1 MKKDKDNVGT
11 AAIESAL
18 ISQTI
23 LNNLQNGTS
32 EKFVSEDDY
41 LKLSRLVIE
50 HTFRADNGLSNTLD
64 ELYADNGEL
73 ILPGAELHGRKAIR
87 EWGQRI
93 IENAQWRVIRHVC
106 GNMRFVSTG
115 PDTAEGVV
123 VLTVFMVAGQDTA
136 TTLPLTVGE
145 DHDRYIRTEEGW
157 KFVSRKWVE
166 LFSRGDVLNV
176 H

>member
-1 MKKDKDNVGT
+1 LTIEAAYQITSLKYKTMKKYEDNTGT
-11 AAIESAL
+11 VVTA
-18 ISQTI
+18 
-23 LNNLQNGTS
+23 
-32 EKFVSEDDY
+32 EKHVSESDY

-50 HTFRADNGLSNTLD
+50 HTFRADNGRSDTLH
-64 ELYADNGEL
+64 ELYAENGEL
-73 ILPGAELHGRKAIR
+73 ILPGITLRGRKAIS
-87 EWGQRI
+87 EWGQRMV
-93 IENAQWRVIRHVC
+93 ENAPWRVIRHVC

-115 PDTAEGVV
+115 PDTAEGIV
-123 VLTVFMVAGQDTA
+123 VLTVFMVAGEDAA

-157 KFVSRKWVE
+157 KFVSRSWVE

>member
-1 MKKDKDNVGT
+1 MKKDNDNAGT
-11 AAIESAL
+11 AAIESAPT
-18 ISQTI
+18 SQTI
-23 LNNLQNGTS
+23 PNNLQNGIS
-32 EKFVSEDDY
+32 EKLVNEDDY

-50 HTFRADNGLSNTLD
+50 HTFRADHDRSDTLF
-64 ELYADNGEL
+64 ELYAGNGEL
-73 ILPGAELHGRKAIR
+73 TLPGITLRGREAIR

-93 IENAQWRVIRHVC
+93 VENAPWRIIRHVC

-123 VLTVFMVAGQDTA
+123 ILTVFMVAGQDNA

-157 KFVSRKWVE
+157 KFLSRNWME

>member
-1 MKKDKDNVGT
+1 LTIEAAYLITSLKYKTMKKYEDNTIT
-11 AAIESAL
+11 AVTA
-18 ISQTI
+18 
-23 LNNLQNGTS
+23 
-32 EKFVSEDDY
+32 EKHVSESDY

-50 HTFRADNGLSNTLD
+50 HTFRADNGRSDTLH
-64 ELYADNGEL
+64 ELYAENGEL
-73 ILPGAELHGRKAIR
+73 ILPDITLSGRKAIR
-87 EWGQRI
+87 EWGQRMV
-93 IENAQWRVIRHVC
+93 ENAPWRVIRHVC

-123 VLTVFMVAGQDTA
+123 VLTVFMVSGQDAA

-157 KFVSRKWVE
+157 KFVSRNWVE